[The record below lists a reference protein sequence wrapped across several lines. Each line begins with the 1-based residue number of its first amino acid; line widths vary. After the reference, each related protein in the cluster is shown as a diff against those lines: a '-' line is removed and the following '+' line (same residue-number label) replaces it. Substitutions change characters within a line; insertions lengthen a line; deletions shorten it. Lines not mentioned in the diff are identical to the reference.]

1 MTPKLQSII
10 DAVQELSPLEQ
21 LQLIEAVSEF
31 LQRKVQQTLPVVD
44 FWNPQPIEEIAR
56 AQNKPPVTD
65 ISDLA
70 ADFWPEQETADQVI
84 EYIYQQRQEDRLR
97 D

>member
-1 MTPKLQSII
+1 MTPRLRSII
-10 DAVQELSPLEQ
+10 DAIQELSPLEQ

-31 LQRKVQQTLPVVD
+31 LQRKYQQTLPSVD
-44 FWNPQPIEEIAR
+44 FWKPQPIEELAR

-65 ISDLA
+65 ISELVV
-70 ADFWPEQETADQVI
+70 DFWPEQETADQVI
-84 EYIYQQRQEDRLR
+84 DYIYQQRQEDRLR